1 MTTSSDGKPVFRL
14 AFGRWHIG
22 GWPAILLAP
31 LAVPLILLIVLAE
44 RLFGLKT
51 SADRTARDVEGYL
64 RGFLEG
70 TDGDWDWDD
79 FTSIKITDPRL
90 DAIRDEAA
98 RVSLPLAEAGRATLR
113 TLLEEVRSI

>member
-1 MTTSSDGKPVFRL
+1 MTAASDGGPVFRL
-14 AFGRWHIG
+14 AFFRWHVS

-31 LAVPLILLIVLAE
+31 LAIPIILLMVLAE
-44 RLFGLKT
+44 RLLGLKT

-64 RGFLEG
+64 RDFLEG
-70 TDGDWDWDD
+70 TGGDWNWDD

-98 RVSLPLAEAGRATLR
+98 RVSLPLTEEGGATLR
-113 TLLEEVRSI
+113 DLLKQVRSM